1 MNELTILVVDD
12 EDYIRDSVQI
22 ILETEEY
29 KVLTAR
35 NGVEALKI
43 LETTYVDIV
52 LSDIKMPE
60 MDGVTLLKK
69 IKEKYK
75 NIEVLLITGYP
86 SLDTA
91 VESVKIGANDYI
103 TKPFKIDDLINKI
116 KKAYESK
123 KLKQEVVE
131 LKQLISIY
139 DSSRFFSITLDHG
152 EILNKFDE
160 ILEKNFALGGYFVK
174 LFTKS
179 LEHKK
184 NLILPLENFIKF
196 ECTFK
201 KSVIL
206 FKEANEEVVQMK
218 FDGQDISIYKQPM
231 YTNDGLWGIFFAYKK
246 GSDSF
251 SDIDIKMLSIYVS
264 QFSIALQNSFSYED
278 VSKGYFETISSL
290 SKAVDAKDHY
300 TSGHSENV
308 KDYSLMIVDEM
319 GLGNEFREKIMYAGL
334 LHDIGKIGVR
344 TEIIVKPDKLTNEEY
359 EEMKKHPI
367 YGKDILEPIEF
378 LGDVP
383 YYVLYHHEK
392 LDGTGYPFGLIASEI
407 PFGAKILQVAD
418 SYDAMTTDRSYRK
431 KRNSK
436 LAIEELERCSG
447 TQFDEKIVEAFKNA
461 LKKKGKL

>member
-1 MNELTILVVDD
+1 
-12 EDYIRDSVQI
+12 
-22 ILETEEY
+22 
-29 KVLTAR
+29 
-35 NGVEALKI
+35 
-43 LETTYVDIV
+43 
-52 LSDIKMPE
+52 
-60 MDGVTLLKK
+60 
-69 IKEKYK
+69 
-75 NIEVLLITGYP
+75 
-86 SLDTA
+86 
-91 VESVKIGANDYI
+91 
-103 TKPFKIDDLINKI
+103 
-116 KKAYESK
+116 
-123 KLKQEVVE
+123 
-131 LKQLISIY
+131 
-139 DSSRFFSITLDHG
+139 
-152 EILNKFDE
+152 
-160 ILEKNFALGGYFVK
+160 
-174 LFTKS
+174 
-179 LEHKK
+179 
-184 NLILPLENFIKF
+184 
-196 ECTFK
+196 
-201 KSVIL
+201 
-206 FKEANEEVVQMK
+206 
-218 FDGQDISIYKQPM
+218 M

-300 TSGHSENV
+300 TRGHSENV

-392 LDGTGYPFGLIASEI
+392 LDGTGYPFGLTASEI
-407 PFGAKILQVAD
+407 PLGAKILQVAD

-431 KRNSK
+431 RRNPK
-436 LAIEELERCSG
+436 LAVEELERCSG